1 MNNNKTN
8 RKFLI
13 NVRKIIITKRGGGV
27 KNYFAEKY
35 RPLQSYT
42 WSPQTLV
49 NLFLEIVGQARP
61 QTLKHKQRR
70 QATFHEGP

>member
-13 NVRKIIITKRGGGV
+13 NVRKIIITKRGGV

>member
-13 NVRKIIITKRGGGV
+13 NVRKKIITKRGGGV

-49 NLFLEIVGQARP
+49 NLFLEIVGLARP
-61 QTLKHKQRR
+61 QSLTMQKN
-70 QATFHEGP
+70 

>member
-1 MNNNKTN
+1 MNNIKTN

-13 NVRKIIITKRGGGV
+13 NVRKKNYNEKGGGV

-61 QTLKHKQRR
+61 QTLKHKQHR
-70 QATFHEGP
+70 QAKFHEGP